1 MVRARLIASAEVHGA
16 AQSSTSGT
24 RCGGLTGWPTRQ
36 RARPGSVSVKRE
48 ATIAEVE
55 ETSSASGRASLSS
68 WAKIARL
75 SSTFSGPFSWTN
87 STSITASLR
96 LPATEIRA
104 TAPLGSSANPWRAS
118 ACNSSRIRR
127 GAAFSVGICG
137 SLSRTCHPAR
147 AKIAAQARPIRPVPT
162 MATCRS
168 VLAIFISRIRCSQPV
183 HLAAQIEIVPQGPGR
198 PLVNHPAALQ
208 RHRGVGQ
215 CQRQIE
221 IVIDDDDGDF
231 LAQAI
236 EGFEQLLDHGR
247 RQALKRLIEQQ
258 YPHVAGQRAGHRH
271 HLLLSAGEIVGGTV
285 EPLTNAREIFV
296 DALARP
302 VHAVAGLPLQP
313 AELEILLDA
322 HAGEQAA
329 ALRHIADA
337 APRVLRRRSANQF
350 VLGKSDR
357 SVRSRRDADQ
367 GFQQRRLA
375 GAVAPE

>member
-1 MVRARLIASAEVHGA
+1 M
-16 AQSSTSGT
+16 
-24 RCGGLTGWPTRQ
+24 
-36 RARPGSVSVKRE
+36 
-48 ATIAEVE
+48 AEVE
-55 ETSSASGRASLSS
+55 DTSSAFGDASLSS
-68 WAKIARL
+68 WAKIACL

-104 TAPLGSSANPWRAS
+104 TAPSGSSANPWRAS

-137 SLSRTCHPAR
+137 SLSRTFHPAR

-168 VLAIFISRIRCSQPV
+168 VLAIFISRIRCSQPE

-247 RQALKRLIEQQ
+247 RQALERLVEQQ
-258 YPHVAGQRAGHRH
+258 YPHVARQRAGHRH
-271 HLLLSAGEIVGGTV
+271 HLLLAAGKIIRRTIQ
-285 EPLTNAREIFV
+285 PFANPREIFV
-296 DALARP
+296 DALACP
-302 VHAVAGLPLQP
+302 VHAIAGLALQR

-329 ALRHIADA
+329 ALRHITDA
-337 APRVLRRRSANQF
+337 EPRSLRRR
-350 VLGKSDR
+350 KSDQLAVCKPDR
-357 SVRSRRDADQ
+357 SVRRRRDPDQ
-367 GFQQRRLA
+367 GL
-375 GAVAPE
+375 